1 MIRKVFLHGSN
12 GTKNLL
18 IYGQYEKQGFS
29 PRKTKQ
35 KNEFF
40 VPDDGNNYFIQ
51 LFSILGGKKKRH
63 KKNKLREKDRPKYT
77 DRITF
82 V

>member
-12 GTKNLL
+12 GMKNLL

-29 PRKTKQ
+29 PGKTKQ

-40 VPDDGNNYFIQ
+40 APDDGKFTYMN
-51 LFSILGGKKKRH
+51 
-63 KKNKLREKDRPKYT
+63 E
-77 DRITF
+77 
-82 V
+82 

>member
-40 VPDDGNNYFIQ
+40 VPDDGKEIFIEMLKTINYPYFI
-51 LFSILGGKKKRH
+51 
-63 KKNKLREKDRPKYT
+63 
-77 DRITF
+77 RITEN
-82 V
+82 